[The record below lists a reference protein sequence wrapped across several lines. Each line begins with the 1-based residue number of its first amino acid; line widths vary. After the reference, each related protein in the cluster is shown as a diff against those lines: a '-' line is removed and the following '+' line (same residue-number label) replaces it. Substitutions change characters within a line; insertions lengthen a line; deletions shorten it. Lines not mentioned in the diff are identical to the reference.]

1 MNKPLVAACAG
12 VAFGGVLT
20 AALFWN
26 LSDRAARCT
35 RSSRVVF
42 VEAPMPVR
50 AAVELPLT
58 GSTCCQLESVPDAE
72 SRFAAD
78 ELLTMAQR
86 AYDDG
91 NYPCALGAAKKARRV
106 EPIRA
111 WRLMG
116 AVGCQQG
123 DAELADRAF
132 LRVDLPSRHYLIA
145 VCAQHGL
152 AHERGRFRSA
162 E

>member
-1 MNKPLVAACAG
+1 MNKPLVAAAAG

-20 AALFWN
+20 AALMLNF
-26 LSDRAARCT
+26 AGRCT
-35 RSSRVVF
+35 RSQRVIV
-42 VEAPMPVR
+42 VKAPLPAR
-50 AAVELPLT
+50 AAVELPVTAVSSCKLDA
-58 GSTCCQLESVPDAE
+58 VPDAD

-78 ELLTMAQR
+78 EILTVAQR

-91 NYPCALGAAKKARRV
+91 NYPCALGAANKARRV
-106 EPIRA
+106 EPVRS

-116 AVGCQQG
+116 AVGCQQS
-123 DAELADRAF
+123 DPELADRAF

-145 VCAQHGL
+145 VCAQHGFV
-152 AHERGRFRSA
+152 HERGRFRSA

>member
-1 MNKPLVAACAG
+1 MNKPLVAAAAG

-26 LSDRAARCT
+26 FSDRASRCT
-35 RSSRVVF
+35 RSPRVIV
-42 VEAPMPVR
+42 VEAPQPAR
-50 AAVELPLT
+50 AAVELPIT
-58 GSTCCQLESVPDAE
+58 TATSCQLDSVPDAE
-72 SRFAAD
+72 TRFAAD
-78 ELLTMAQR
+78 ELLTVAQR

-91 NYPCALGAAKKARRV
+91 NYACTLGAARKARRI

-152 AHERGRFRSA
+152 THERGRFRSA